1 MAPGGNERAI
11 VVPPGAAGWKD
22 FRMLN
27 HDQAPESAPRL
38 ETSSAGLVRR
48 LGRLFDEQ
56 TGRSVIVAMD
66 HGATGVPSGFADPR
80 RLLRSI
86 VAAQPDGVI
95 LNTGLARRFAPLFGR
110 RDAPALVLGIDNV
123 LHRGPHGQGPAD
135 AHWTQISVEEAV
147 KLGADAVKVILIM
160 GRSGASEWADDLS
173 YVARTAEV
181 CRHWEIPLMVE
192 PYLWGEKVPVDP
204 AARAELNADGA
215 RIAVELGAD
224 VLKLEVG
231 GNLDIFGAIVAA
243 SPVPVF
249 VLGGPKRPTQRDTLA
264 DVVAAAAAG
273 AVGLTIGR
281 NVWQHPDPPAMTRA
295 LRIALGRG
303 NLEAALAELGTEQA
317 SMAGVAGL

>member
-1 MAPGGNERAI
+1 MAAIVFRPDADQRRARAFVGLWRPAADQMRQPERAR
-11 VVPPGAAGWKD
+11 AAGRKD

-80 RLLRSI
+80 RLLCSI
-86 VAAQPDGVI
+86 VAARPDGVI

-160 GRSGASEWADDLS
+160 GRSGALS
-173 YVARTAEV
+173 
-181 CRHWEIPLMVE
+181 
-192 PYLWGEKVPVDP
+192 
-204 AARAELNADGA
+204 
-215 RIAVELGAD
+215 
-224 VLKLEVG
+224 
-231 GNLDIFGAIVAA
+231 
-243 SPVPVF
+243 
-249 VLGGPKRPTQRDTLA
+249 RP
-264 DVVAAAAAG
+264 
-273 AVGLTIGR
+273 
-281 NVWQHPDPPAMTRA
+281 MT
-295 LRIALGRG
+295 
-303 NLEAALAELGTEQA
+303 
-317 SMAGVAGL
+317 